1 MYRNLWQKMDQSK
14 WFIRWSIFY
23 QQKYKVAN
31 FEVKINLRDYS
42 DAYIVMKGWVSVR
55 GTNDANRRNK
65 KLTFKNNAPFRSC
78 ISKINNTFVDNA
90 EDYATVKPLYNLLEY
105 SDNYSMASGSLWNY
119 YRDEVNDYA
128 NENVNNFRISNK
140 TTAGKS
146 LAYKTKIIEKIPADD
161 NTLDTEVV
169 VPLKNFSNFW
179 RFLNLILINCE
190 IELDLSW

>member
-42 DAYIVMKGWVSVR
+42 NAYIVMKGWVSVR

-90 EDYATVKPLYNLLEY
+90 EDDATVKPLYNLLEY

-146 LAYKTKIIEKIPADD
+146 LAYKTKIIEKMPADD

>member
-78 ISKINNTFVDNA
+78 ISEINNTFVDNA
-90 EDYATVKPLYNLLEY
+90 EDDATVKPLYNLLEY

-146 LAYKTKIIEKIPADD
+146 LAYKTKIIEKMPADD

>member
-90 EDYATVKPLYNLLEY
+90 EDDATVKPLYNLLEY

-146 LAYKTKIIEKIPADD
+146 LAYKTKIIEKMPADD

>member
-90 EDYATVKPLYNLLEY
+90 EDDATVKPLYNLLEY

-146 LAYKTKIIEKIPADD
+146 LAYKTKIIEKMTADD

>member
-1 MYRNLWQKMDQSK
+1 
-14 WFIRWSIFY
+14 
-23 QQKYKVAN
+23 
-31 FEVKINLRDYS
+31 
-42 DAYIVMKGWVSVR
+42 MKGWVSVR

-78 ISKINNTFVDNA
+78 ISKINITFVDNA
-90 EDYATVKPLYNLLEY
+90 EDDATVKPLYNLLEY

-146 LAYKTKIIEKIPADD
+146 LAYKTKIIEKMPADD

>member
-146 LAYKTKIIEKIPADD
+146 LAYKTKIIEKMPADD

>member
-1 MYRNLWQKMDQSK
+1 MSM
-14 WFIRWSIFY
+14 
-23 QQKYKVAN
+23 
-31 FEVKINLRDYS
+31 
-42 DAYIVMKGWVSVR
+42 
-55 GTNDANRRNK
+55 
-65 KLTFKNNAPFRSC
+65 
-78 ISKINNTFVDNA
+78 
-90 EDYATVKPLYNLLEY
+90 YNLLEY

-146 LAYKTKIIEKIPADD
+146 LAYKTKIIEKMPADD

-190 IELDLSW
+190 IELDLS

>member
-90 EDYATVKPLYNLLEY
+90 EDDATVKPLYNLLEY